1 MNQIALRPTAPP
13 PDIRRGTRRR
23 RARSGPFGV
32 LDIGSTKIVAVVARI
47 ESDGVPRAL
56 GFGWQRARGV
66 RDGSI
71 VDLAEAEHA
80 IRAAVAGAEEMAD
93 TLIRGCIVNLS
104 CGQPASRTVNI
115 QWPVGGRAVTEADIA
130 AILAEAQRRTAS
142 EGREAVHSVP
152 LGFSVDATGGVDDPR
167 TMICDSLGAKLHVVD
182 ASQNALANLAQ
193 TLLRCELEAEELV
206 SAPFAA
212 GLATLV
218 EDEQKLGA
226 VVVDMGGGTTSL
238 ACFVEERLAHTA
250 QLPVGGWHVTNDLAR
265 LLSTPISHAERLKT
279 MHGGVMEAPE
289 DRHDML
295 PIPLIGEDED
305 QIARVPREMVVRII
319 RPRLEETFELVR
331 DRLEAS
337 GLPPELRKRVVLT
350 GGASQLTGAREL
362 AARVLGARDVSVRIG
377 RPKAVRGLPETASG
391 PAFAGVIGLLAWG
404 AGEGRP
410 MLDIAPAAAA
420 QAKPGLFGKFMA
432 WARAR

>member
-1 MNQIALRPTAPP
+1 MNQIAPRPPVP
-13 PDIRRGTRRR
+13 VPDIRRGARRR
-23 RARSGPFGV
+23 RARSGAFGV
-32 LDIGSTKIVAVVARI
+32 LDIGSTKIVCVIARI
-47 ESDGVPRAL
+47 EGDGVPRAL

-71 VDLAEAEHA
+71 VDMEEAEHA
-80 IRAAVAGAEEMAD
+80 IRAAVASAEEMAD
-93 TLIRGCIVNLS
+93 TVVRGCIVNLS
-104 CGQPASRTVNI
+104 CGQPVSRTVNI
-115 QWPVGGRAVTEADIA
+115 QWPISGRAVTEADIA
-130 AILAEAQRRTAS
+130 AILAEARRRTES

-152 LGFSVDATGGVDDPR
+152 LGYVVDATGGVDDPR
-167 TMICDSLGAKLHVVD
+167 GMVCDTLGARLHVVD

-193 TLLRCELEAEELV
+193 TLHRCELEAEELV

-226 VVVDMGGGTTSL
+226 VVVDMGGGTTTL
-238 ACFVEERLAHTA
+238 GCFVEERLAHTA

-279 MHGGVMEAPE
+279 MHGGVLEAAE
-289 DRHDML
+289 DRHEML
-295 PIPLIGEDED
+295 PVPLIGEDED
-305 QIARVPREMVVRII
+305 QIARVPREMIVRII

-331 DRLEAS
+331 DRLEGS
-337 GLPPELRKRVVLT
+337 GLPPELRRRIVLT

-362 AARVLGARDVSVRIG
+362 AARVLGREVTVRSG
-377 RPKAVRGLPETASG
+377 RPKPVRGLPETAAG
-391 PAFAGVIGLLAWG
+391 PAFAGIIGLLAWG

-410 MLDIAPAAAA
+410 MLDIMPAAPAR
-420 QAKPGLFGKFMA
+420 GGVF
-432 WARAR
+432 ARAFAWMRAR